1 MKRGGGGL
9 VDVYTT
15 TTWVLCN
22 ETGGGGLVDVY
33 TTTTWVLCNET
44 GGGGWW
50 RCIPQLPGFYVMKQ
64 GGGLVDVYTTTT
76 WVLCNETGGGG
87 AGGRVYHNYLGFM

>member
-1 MKRGGGGL
+1 MKQGGGGWWRCIPKLPGFYVMKQGGL

-22 ETGGGGLVDVY
+22 ETGGGGGGGLVEVY

-44 GGGGWW
+44 GGGG
-50 RCIPQLPGFYVMKQ
+50 
-64 GGGLVDVYTTTT
+64 
-76 WVLCNETGGGG
+76 GG